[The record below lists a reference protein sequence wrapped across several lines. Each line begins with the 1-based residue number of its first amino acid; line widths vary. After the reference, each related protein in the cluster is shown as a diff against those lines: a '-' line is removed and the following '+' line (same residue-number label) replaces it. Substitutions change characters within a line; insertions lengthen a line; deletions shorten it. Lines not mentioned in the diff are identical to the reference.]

1 MHRQRSQ
8 CDQSGGGCEEQRE
21 FAALAIRRVR
31 GGREVDG
38 DERGRDG
45 PRSGRGH
52 AAAAVRGSRCGSG
65 APPSIHAARG
75 RGAVVMRLHAGL
87 YAGEGPKRLSRY
99 PHLSSLPSSHYYLR
113 SLSRT
118 SGTFSFPDSRDLLEV
133 LGRLSRPRERPQGG
147 SPRVREDPLGPPPLR
162 SPFFTAIR
170 ATALSWECVLSLD
183 WSPDGDL
190 TSVSSNFLGISNPH
204 N

>member
-1 MHRQRSQ
+1 MKHENATKSAAKNAPGHVQERGDLPHRNLAEVHRQRSQ

-99 PHLSSLPSSHYYLR
+99 PHLSSLPLESGSCGVAVAKH
-113 SLSRT
+113 RT
-118 SGTFSFPDSRDLLEV
+118 VAQYARALFWDNK
-133 LGRLSRPRERPQGG
+133 REM
-147 SPRVREDPLGPPPLR
+147 
-162 SPFFTAIR
+162 
-170 ATALSWECVLSLD
+170 
-183 WSPDGDL
+183 
-190 TSVSSNFLGISNPH
+190 GISNA
-204 N
+204 